1 MKGKD
6 LLSSADLSREDVERL
21 FRAAAVIK
29 AHPER
34 FACSLSGKSA
44 ALIFEKPSLRTR
56 VTFEAGVFT
65 MGGLPIY
72 LPHEEH
78 RLGEREAIRDVA
90 RNLERW
96 VSLIVARV
104 FSHAALVEMAE
115 HAGIPVINALSDDE
129 HPCQALADF
138 FTLYERRT
146 DPSTWTLAYV
156 GDGNNVCV
164 SLMLMAATW
173 GAHFRCAGPEGYRVP
188 EAAEQEAR
196 RRAALSGGSVEVF
209 TDPRQ
214 AVAGVSA
221 VYTDVW
227 ASMGQEKEAKQRE
240 RVFAPYQLNSALLAH
255 AGKGALAM
263 HCLPAHRGSEIT
275 DEVMDGPTS
284 VVFDQ
289 AENRMHV
296 QKAVMH
302 ALVHGLSGVAD

>member
-6 LLSSADLSREDVERL
+6 LLSSADLSRDDVERL
-21 FRAAAVIK
+21 FRAAALMK

-34 FACSLSGKSA
+34 FAGSLSGKSA

-78 RLGEREAIRDVA
+78 HLGEREAVRDVA

-104 FSHAALVEMAE
+104 FSHQVLVEMADN
-115 HAGIPVINALSDDE
+115 ARIPVINALSDAE
-129 HPCQALADF
+129 HPCQALADL
-138 FTLYERRT
+138 FTLYERRS
-146 DPSTWTLAYV
+146 DPASWTLAFV

-173 GAHFRCAGPEGYRVP
+173 GAHFRCANPEGYRVP
-188 EAAEQEAR
+188 AAAEAEAR
-196 RRAALSGGSVEVF
+196 RRAALSGGTVEVHV
-209 TDPRQ
+209 DPVK
-214 AVAGVSA
+214 AVAGVAA

-227 ASMGQEKEAKQRE
+227 ASMGQEDEAAQRE
-240 RVFAPYQLNSALLAH
+240 RIFAPYQLNAALLSH
-255 AGKGALAM
+255 AGRGALAM
-263 HCLPAHRGSEIT
+263 HCLPAHRGMEIT

-284 VVFDQ
+284 VVYDQ
-289 AENRMHV
+289 AENRLHV
-296 QKAVMH
+296 QKAAMH
-302 ALVHGLSGVAD
+302 ALVHGLSGVV